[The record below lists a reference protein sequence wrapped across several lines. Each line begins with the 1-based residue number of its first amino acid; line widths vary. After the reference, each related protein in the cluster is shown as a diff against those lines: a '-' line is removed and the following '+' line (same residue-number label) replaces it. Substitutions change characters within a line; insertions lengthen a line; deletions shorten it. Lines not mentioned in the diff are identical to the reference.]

1 MWFFGRPCHVIPY
14 RVHRSLFG
22 SFSPGWRFGGISSMP
37 RSILL
42 VRWLC
47 GIVRWSGCLH
57 ATLGRFASFCC
68 WCAFVVFLFLS
79 FLFCLFYLYYVTSS
93 LSCAVCVA
101 ASAQDPP
108 FLGFPSHFSLSHA
121 EIAHCVLT
129 PSGGFP
135 LVVLVPVALGS
146 ALTTR

>member
-1 MWFFGRPCHVIPY
+1 MESYGGLGVSTRHSGVLL
-14 RVHRSLFG
+14 RSAAGARL
-22 SFSPGWRFGGISSMP
+22 
-37 RSILL
+37 
-42 VRWLC
+42 
-47 GIVRWSGCLH
+47 
-57 ATLGRFASFCC
+57 
-68 WCAFVVFLFLS
+68 LS
-79 FLFCLFYLYYVTSS
+79 FFSSFFFCLFYLYYVTSS